1 MRLWKTWLLISLC
14 SVALAVP
21 AAASDDQGKR
31 KGHAKQERK
40 HKDGKRQGPKAGK
53 PEIRFHGMDRNGDR
67 VITRAEWRG
76 EEQAFASRDWN
87 GDGVLSGDEVTPG
100 AARPT
105 GTHGAHGTTGRLPHA
120 VAPGGD
126 PDAALFAGLD
136 RNRDGVLSHAEWRGS
151 DYDFRRLDFNHDGV
165 LSPYEFG
172 VGR

>member
-1 MRLWKTWLLISLC
+1 MRLWKTWLLIPLC

-21 AAASDDQGKR
+21 AAASGDQGKG

-40 HKDGKRQGPKAGK
+40 HKKDKKQEPKAGK
-53 PEIRFHGMDRNGDR
+53 PEIRFHGMDLNGDR

-76 EEQAFASRDWN
+76 EPQAFASRDWN

-105 GTHGAHGTTGRLPHA
+105 GVRGARGTTGRLPHA
-120 VAPGGD
+120 VAPESD

-136 RNRDGVLSHAEWRGS
+136 RNRDGVLSRAEWKGS
-151 DYDFRRLDFNHDGV
+151 DHDFRRLDFNHDGV